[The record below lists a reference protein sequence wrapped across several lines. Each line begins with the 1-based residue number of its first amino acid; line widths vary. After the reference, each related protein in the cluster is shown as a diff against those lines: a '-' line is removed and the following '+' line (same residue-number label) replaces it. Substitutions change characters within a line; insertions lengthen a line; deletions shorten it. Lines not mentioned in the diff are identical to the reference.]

1 MSYAPMYI
9 HTYTY
14 IELIVFNNYI
24 RDILYTTDQVS
35 YIVARLQNNNSC
47 AYRQRATTAINV
59 VKTVRSFDRDNAH
72 VMLNIADRSTNRFA
86 T

>member
-1 MSYAPMYI
+1 MSYAPTYI

-24 RDILYTTDQVS
+24 RDILYTDQVS

-72 VMLNIADRSTNRFA
+72 VMLNIADLSTNRLA
-86 T
+86 I